1 MGRPI
6 YFGTV
11 NSVFYATPMA
21 AIDLNGYNQSV
32 SRIFPAWTG
41 YETDGGHNWAAA
53 YGLVTS
59 ATPATLEITGTENT
73 IFPVKFEGAAG
84 LHMNGTGSF
93 TITNKLS
100 NTTGEL
106 KVSKGTV
113 RFVRDAGW
121 TAVTNIVLAGGT
133 LAVDAGAGA
142 KAFGPAQ
149 DTSDALLTVVSTNS
163 PTLSIAAGERPSVNM
178 LAVVEEGG
186 KVTWKNPGVYG
197 GPEASLPE
205 YNTLNWISGSGTLRV
220 RHGISGGTMLIIR

>member
-1 MGRPI
+1 
-6 YFGTV
+6 
-11 NSVFYATPMA
+11 MA
-21 AIDLNGYNQSV
+21 ALDLNGYNQSV
-32 SRIFPAWTG
+32 SRIYPAWTG
-41 YETDGGHNWAAA
+41 YETVGGHNWAAT

-59 ATPATLEITGTENT
+59 ETPATLEITGTETT

-84 LHMNGTGSF
+84 LHMNGTGSL

-113 RFVRDAGW
+113 RFARDAGW
-121 TAVTNIVLAGGT
+121 TAVTNVVLAGGT

-142 KAFGPAQ
+142 KAFGSAQ

-163 PTLSIAAGERPSVNM
+163 PTLSIAAGEQATVNI
-178 LAVVEEGG
+178 LSVVEEGG

-197 GPEASLPE
+197 GSEAGLPA
-205 YNTLNWISGSGTLRV
+205 NQTLNWISGSGTLRV
-220 RHGISGGTMLIIR
+220 RRSISGGTMLIIR